1 MPKVWAAQPNVHLL
15 MAGARTSYSPQLQGM
30 INAFPP
36 EQQARITVVNDFPEK
51 QKPNL
56 LAACNVIA
64 HPSGNESFG
73 IVFVEAWACGKPVI
87 GARVGS
93 IPSVIDEGKDGLLFK
108 YLDPD
113 SLAQAILE
121 LLDAPSQQIRMG
133 EAGRQKVLRNYTWE
147 IVADRLRAVYAELVS
162 GHR

>member
-1 MPKVWAAQPNVHLL
+1 
-15 MAGARTSYSPQLQGM
+15 M

-36 EQQARITVVNDFPEK
+36 QQQARITVVNDFPEK
-51 QKPNL
+51 QKPDL
-56 LAACNVIA
+56 LAACDVIA

-93 IPSVIDEGKDGLLFK
+93 IPSVIDEGQDGLLFN

-113 SLAQAILE
+113 SLAQA
-121 LLDAPSQQIRMG
+121 LLDLLDNPSQQARMG
-133 EAGRQKVLRNYTWE
+133 EAGRQKVLGNYTWE

-162 GHR
+162 GQE